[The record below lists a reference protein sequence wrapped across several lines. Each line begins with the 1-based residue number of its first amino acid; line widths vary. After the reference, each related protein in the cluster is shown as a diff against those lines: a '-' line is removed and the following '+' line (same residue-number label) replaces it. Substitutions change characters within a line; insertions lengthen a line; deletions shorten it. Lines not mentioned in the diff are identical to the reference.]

1 MLHLVD
7 DETTRFNLF
16 FSSTFCR
23 STTTTT
29 TMQAKKVLKYPQKF
43 IMSIKVKVLKKFCV
57 IFVSSFLLGVTTRR
71 TQKQFRVGCHPNGK
85 KWVTQ
90 ESLINFLSLSSHV
103 LGKCVLFTLLFYW
116 RQHSIYWFCKTILS
130 NNKKKR
136 KTHRKSRDF
145 PNIFNCH
152 LNMNSQTHVLYHSY
166 YYYFFCTSSYTH
178 INIICIINRRKKTAV
193 VEWLQ

>member
-90 ESLINFLSLSSHV
+90 ESLINFLSLSSQF
-103 LGKCVLFTLLFYW
+103 LGKWYYSHFSPIDDNTQFIDFAK
-116 RQHSIYWFCKTILS
+116 QSFQMT
-130 NNKKKR
+130 KKR